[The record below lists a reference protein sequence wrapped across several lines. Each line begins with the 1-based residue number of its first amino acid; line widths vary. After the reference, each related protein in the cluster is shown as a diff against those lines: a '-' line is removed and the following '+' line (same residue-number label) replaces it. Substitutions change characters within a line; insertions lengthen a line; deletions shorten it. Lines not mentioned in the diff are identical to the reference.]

1 MSNVSEKTVKNTSL
15 VPGGAVN
22 KNVMLSTLIGK
33 LGVSNVRLNEDKVKR
48 LPTRERKQ
56 RLLKSMQKE
65 RNNVRPWRNFTTN
78 IMSLTD
84 LGLLIK
90 IINSPKYQEAE
101 GKMMIVMTRSGAKG
115 FLLTPVGAR
124 SLTR

>member
-1 MSNVSEKTVKNTSL
+1 MSNVSEKVVKNTSL

-33 LGVSNVRLNEDKVKR
+33 LGATNVRLNEDKVKR
-48 LPTRERKQ
+48 LPTRERRQ

-78 IMSLTD
+78 IMSLKD

-90 IINSPKYQEAE
+90 IINNPKDQK